1 MRVTQ
6 SMQQRNLMNHL
17 FQSQSRMDKYMNQIN
32 TGKKNTK
39 PSDDPVAA
47 VRGMDYRTTMAE
59 IEQFSRNTSE
69 VWTWMEHSDDAMD
82 KGTKVMQRMEE
93 LAVQAANDSYS
104 EDERNSIQ
112 KEINQLKEQLKEIGN
127 TNVNGKYIFNG
138 TDTDKAPIDMDE
150 NGEVTVH
157 IDRPTHPVEME
168 VSKGVR
174 FPVNITPEE
183 VFNDDLFAKIASFEK
198 ALQENDSEAMQS
210 SVGGMQEAAKGF
222 VHGRAE
228 LGARM
233 NRLELIEDRLEKQ
246 SITTEDAMAQNE
258 GVEFEEAIT
267 NLLSEEAVHRA
278 ALASG
283 AKIIQPSLID
293 FLR

>member
-6 SMQQRNLMNHL
+6 SMQQRNMMEHL

-32 TGKKNTK
+32 TGKKNEK
-39 PSDDPVAA
+39 PSDDPVVAMN
-47 VRGMDYRTTMAE
+47 GMKHRTTMTE
-59 IEQFSRNTSE
+59 MEQFSRNTTE
-69 VWTWMEHSDDAMD
+69 VWTWMENSDDAMD

-104 EDERNSIQ
+104 EDERKSIQ
-112 KEINQLKEQLKEIGN
+112 KEIDQLKEQLKEIGN

-138 TDTDKAPIDMDE
+138 TDTDKAPIEIDE
-150 NGEVTVH
+150 TGDVQVNIET
-157 IDRPTHPVEME
+157 PTQPVKIE

-174 FPVNITPEE
+174 FPVNIAPDN
-183 VFNDDLFAKIASFEK
+183 VFNDELFDKIAAFEE
-198 ALQENDSEAMQS
+198 ALVDNDSEALQTS
-210 SVGGMQEAAKGF
+210 IEGLQEGTKGF
-222 VHGRAE
+222 VNGRAE

-246 SITTEDAMAQNE
+246 SITTEDALAKNE
-258 GVEFEEAIT
+258 GVEFEEAVT
-267 NLLSEEAVHRA
+267 NLLSEEAVHKA
-278 ALASG
+278 ALATG